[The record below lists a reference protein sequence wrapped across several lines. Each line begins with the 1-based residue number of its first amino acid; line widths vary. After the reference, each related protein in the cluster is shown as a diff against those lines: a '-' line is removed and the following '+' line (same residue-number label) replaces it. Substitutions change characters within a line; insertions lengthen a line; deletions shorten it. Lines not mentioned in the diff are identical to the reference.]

1 MNEVVVTFKVSRE
14 LLDKIDSLAFK
25 LRMNRSELIR
35 TAIIE
40 YLQKHEDVKRK
51 IVVKRYTLE

>member
-1 MNEVVVTFKVSRE
+1 MSEVVVTFKVKKE
-14 LLDKIDSLAFK
+14 LLDKIDALAFK

>member
-14 LLDKIDSLAFK
+14 LLDKIDSLAFRLK
-25 LRMNRSELIR
+25 MNRSELIR